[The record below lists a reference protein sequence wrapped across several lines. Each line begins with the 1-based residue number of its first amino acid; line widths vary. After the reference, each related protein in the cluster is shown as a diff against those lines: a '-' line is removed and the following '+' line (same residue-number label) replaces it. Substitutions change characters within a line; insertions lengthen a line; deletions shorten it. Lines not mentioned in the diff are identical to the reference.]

1 MAIIKSMNDW
11 IATTERTLKTAGHR
25 AGGARTALIEELA
38 RWDCCR
44 SAQELH
50 DALTARERGIGI
62 ASVYRALD
70 TLVELRLV
78 QRIDV
83 GDGIS
88 RFEPSVPS
96 DHHHHVV
103 CDECGKVE
111 PFTDPPLEYAIAQ
124 ASGRLGYRVEGH
136 EVVLRGDCGDCRDG
150 IPPAAS
156 G

>member
-1 MAIIKSMNDW
+1 MSDW
-11 IATTERTLKTAGHR
+11 IATTERALKGAGHR

-38 RWDCCR
+38 RRDCCR

-50 DALTARERGIGI
+50 DSLSARECGIGI

-78 QRIDV
+78 QRVDV

-111 PFTDPPLEYAIAQ
+111 PFTDQSLEHAIAQ
-124 ASGRLGYRVEGH
+124 ASDRLGYKVQGH
-136 EVVLRGDCGDCRDG
+136 EVVLRGDCGDCRDE
-150 IPPAAS
+150 IAQPAS